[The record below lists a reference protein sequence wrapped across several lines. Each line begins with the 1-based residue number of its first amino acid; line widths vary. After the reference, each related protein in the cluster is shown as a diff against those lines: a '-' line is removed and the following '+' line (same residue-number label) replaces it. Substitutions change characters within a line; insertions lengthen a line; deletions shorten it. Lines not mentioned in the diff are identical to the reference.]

1 MTSKPRIAVV
11 SPFLDKLHGTELC
24 VAEQIERL
32 SDAYEIHL
40 YSTKVRDLDLSK
52 IVWHRIPGLSAPHFV
67 AYIWFFLANHVRRFW
82 DRHILNRKFDLVFSP
97 GINCFDADV
106 VAVHIVFAE
115 YYRSAHRELG
125 LFRTRIGMW
134 PWLIHRRLT
143 YKLFIALERRV
154 YSKERSPLIVI
165 SRKMENDLALCF
177 GRTNNLHLLYH
188 GIDPAHMNPATRE
201 SRRTESRRNLGIP
214 PEAFAILIFG
224 NDWMKKGLYT
234 LIEAIGCLN
243 NANLWLL
250 VRGRDDSSSC
260 DEALRQFGLKDRV
273 RFLPAIPLIEVYYAA
288 GDLYAGPSLEDS
300 FAIPPLEAMA
310 CGLPVIVSRRAGV
323 SELITHG
330 ENGLILDDPR
340 DVRELANLIDVVYKN
355 PDLRQKLGRNA
366 ATCAKQYTWQRNA
379 DGLKEIIDKILECNA
394 RVIET
399 NSQELGPER

>member
-11 SPFLDKLHGTELC
+11 SPFLDKRHGTELC

-52 IVWHRIPGLSAPHFV
+52 IVWHRIPGLGAPHFV
-67 AYIWFFLANHVRRFW
+67 AYIWFFVANHVRRLW
-82 DRHILNRKFDLVFSP
+82 DRHIRNCKFDLVFSP

-106 VAVHIVFAE
+106 IAVHIVFAE
-115 YYRSAHRELG
+115 YYRSAHRELD
-125 LFRTRIGMW
+125 LFRNRIGMW
-134 PWLIHRRLT
+134 PWLIHRRLS
-143 YKLFIALERRV
+143 YKLFIALERRI
-154 YSKERSPLIVI
+154 YAKEKLPLVVI
-165 SRKMENDLALCF
+165 SRKMEDDLAQCF
-177 GRTNNLHLLYH
+177 GRTKNLHLLYH
-188 GIDPAHMNPATRE
+188 GVDPAHMNPATRDSRRAE
-201 SRRTESRRNLGIP
+201 SRHNLGIP

-224 NDWMKKGLYT
+224 NDWMKKGLYS
-234 LIEAIGCLN
+234 LIEAVGRLN
-243 NANLWLL
+243 NVNLWLL

-260 DEALRQFGLKDRV
+260 GDALRQFGLEDRV

-330 ENGLILDDPR
+330 ENGLVLDDPR
-340 DVRELANLIDVVYKN
+340 DARELANLIDIVYKN
-355 PDLRQKLGRNA
+355 PDLSQKLGRNA
-366 ATCAKQYTWQRNA
+366 AISAKQYTWQRNA
-379 DGLKEIIDKILECNA
+379 EGLKEIIDKILDCKA
-394 RVIET
+394 VPVGT
-399 NSQELGPER
+399 SS